1 MCRHLAY
8 LGPKLSL
15 HELLFGA
22 PHSLCGQARAPR
34 HQTSG
39 DDNPDGWGVGW
50 YADDDQPHQYRTTMR
65 IWDDVVFEKRS
76 HVIESGAVLA
86 AARLAS
92 PGATIHESGNAP
104 FRNGRWLFSLNG
116 SVKDYHAGISEKLHA
131 LVSSERLAT
140 LEGDADSEVLFALV
154 LDQLDAGAPPAG
166 ALAAVV
172 DDVLTITKARL
183 NLLLTDGHEI
193 AATRV
198 GNSLFVR
205 GATVASE
212 PLDDDPDWREVPD
225 HSLVSA
231 HAEIGHVHHSSRP
244 L

>member
-22 PHSLCGQARAPR
+22 PHSLCSQARSPR
-34 HQTSG
+34 HQVSG

-76 HVIESGAVLA
+76 HVVESDAVLA

-104 FRNGRWLFSLNG
+104 FRDGRWLFSLNG
-116 SVKDYHAGISEKLHA
+116 AVKDYHSGISEKLHER
-131 LVSSERLAT
+131 VSAQRLAA

-154 LDQLDAGAPPAG
+154 LDQLDGGARPED
-166 ALAAVV
+166 ALAKVV
-172 DDVLTITKARL
+172 DDVLSITKARL
-183 NLLLTDGHEI
+183 NLLLTDGHQI

-205 GATVASE
+205 QATVASE
-212 PLDDDPDWREVPD
+212 PLDDDPAWREVPD
-225 HSLVSA
+225 HSLVTA
-231 HAEIGHVHHSSRP
+231 HAEPGHLHHNHRP

>member
-8 LGPKLSL
+8 LGPKVSL

-22 PHSLCGQARAPR
+22 RHSLCNQARAPR

-50 YADDDQPHQYRTTMR
+50 YADDEPHQYRTTMR
-65 IWDDVVFEKRS
+65 IWDDVVFEQRS
-76 HVIESGAVLA
+76 HVIESGAMLA

-116 SVKDYHAGISEKLHA
+116 AVKDYHSGVSDKLHE
-131 LVSSERLAT
+131 LVSAERLAA

-154 LDQLDAGAPPAG
+154 LDQLDAGARPVD

-183 NLLLTDGHEI
+183 NLLLTDGHET

-198 GNSLFVR
+198 GNSLFVAH
-205 GATVASE
+205 ATIASE
-212 PLDDDPDWREVPD
+212 PLDDDPEWREVPD
-225 HSLVSA
+225 RSLVTA
-231 HAEIGHVHHSSRP
+231 HAEPGHFHHNYRS